1 MNTSSERQK
10 YLLLFALLLCPG
22 LVLIFLSKSDHSFK
36 TLPYFGNKEAFYSAE
51 ATEVSDTIYH
61 TVPDFSF
68 VNQFGENTTMD
79 DFEGDIMVVDFFFTT
94 CPTICPIMTK
104 QMARL
109 QWMLDDAAY
118 DDVAFLSHT
127 VNPKNDTPEVLLDYA
142 KEAEADLE
150 KWTFVTGNQ
159 EEIFEQGFQGYLLS
173 TQEDSGAPGGF
184 LHSSM
189 FVLVDRDRHIRGFYD
204 GTSSKEVDDLVTDI
218 KMLKKEETLKDSE
231 KVSS

>member
-1 MNTSSERQK
+1 
-10 YLLLFALLLCPG
+10 LLFALLLGPG
-22 LVLIFLSKSDHSFK
+22 LILIFLSKSDHSFK
-36 TLPYFGNKEAFYSAE
+36 TLPYFGNKEVINAVAG
-51 ATEVSDTIYH
+51 TDIPDTLYH
-61 TVPDFSF
+61 SVPDFSF
-68 VNQFGENTTMD
+68 TNQFGENTTME

-109 QWMLDDAAY
+109 QWMLEDAAY
-118 DDVAFLSHT
+118 DDVSFLSHT
-127 VNPKNDTPEVLLDYA
+127 VNPNNDTPEILLAYGQ
-142 KEAEADLE
+142 EEGADFE
-150 KWTFVTGNQ
+150 KWTFVTGDQ

-218 KMLKKEETLKDSE
+218 KMLKKEETLKESE

>member
-1 MNTSSERQK
+1 M
-10 YLLLFALLLCPG
+10 LFALLLGPG
-22 LVLIFLSKSDHSFK
+22 LILIFLSKSDHSFK
-36 TLPYFGNKEAFYSAE
+36 TLPYFGNKEVINAVAG
-51 ATEVSDTIYH
+51 TDIPDTLYH
-61 TVPDFSF
+61 SVPDFSF
-68 VNQFGENTTMD
+68 TNQFGENTTME

-109 QWMLDDAAY
+109 QWMLEDAAY
-118 DDVAFLSHT
+118 DDVSFLSHT
-127 VNPKNDTPEVLLDYA
+127 VNPNNDTPEILLAYGQ
-142 KEAEADLE
+142 EEGADFE
-150 KWTFVTGNQ
+150 KWTFVTGDQ

-218 KMLKKEETLKDSE
+218 KMLKKEETLKESE